1 MLKLQIIVDDD
12 FFQLRH
18 QVLASWR
25 QSDQLLPFVSGIRQV
40 TRSFSP
46 ALQHNRDGRALDA
59 HFLFKLALVD
69 LAIRLLGQE
78 VDSVDRHPGKGKV
91 GGDLLRLADA
101 LGRFFDDLAAE
112 FNFFQVGSPFV
123 SSLTNIRGQDLLD
136 V

>member
-1 MLKLQIIVDDD
+1 MTSFGL
-12 FFQLRH
+12 
-18 QVLASWR
+18 
-25 QSDQLLPFVSGIRQV
+25 G
-40 TRSFSP
+40 TRSLPAGVKATSFCLLSAGSGRSP
-46 ALQHNRDGRALDA
+46 GPFLQALQHNGDGRALDA

-78 VDSVDRHPGKGKV
+78 VDSVDRHPGQGKL

-112 FNFFQVGSPFV
+112 FNFFQVSAPFV